1 MGFTIF
7 GIAIINWIT
16 ASIIILGAGYI
27 VLFVSFLIG
36 RERPNYG
43 KYFIMMF
50 NGYETS
56 TLRIGFRILILA
68 VEYIV
73 GIIIIAYIQLAFY
86 PAFIIRLLIK
96 MTLIS
101 KQRVEDK
108 NNEIKE
114 QKIKR
119 KLKD

>member
-7 GIAIINWIT
+7 GIAMVDWLT

-27 VLFVSFLIG
+27 ILFVSFLIG
-36 RERPNYG
+36 KERPNYG
-43 KYFIMMF
+43 KYFVMMF

-56 TLRIGFRILILA
+56 TLRIGWRVLILA
-68 VEYIV
+68 IEYII
-73 GIIIIAYIQLAFY
+73 GIIVIAFVQLAYY

-101 KQRVEDK
+101 KQRVNDK

-119 KLKD
+119 RLKD